1 MKPSRVYKDHSNGS
15 GPSTKVGHIQ
25 RLKWRGGRQIKTCN
39 CMLNLLACWENLR
52 ISLLFKQPSHYLSL
66 QGDNQ
71 CMKRASDQPE
81 QRELQSTSRKKWH
94 NQMELEHTDGK
105 RKRKWRRK
113 KIKERCEV
121 SLWIIQTQICL
132 CLKEWTDLYDQQG
145 AAKQTI
151 KHNIDT
157 QNHGLKKFVCCWS
170 ALQYFLSC

>member
-71 CMKRASDQPE
+71 CMKRASDQRQSRESYKAQSVSTRMERGRENGEERENKREMWGLYEVFFMPQKNNPNSDLSVPE
-81 QRELQSTSRKKWH
+81 RVNR
-94 NQMELEHTDGK
+94 
-105 RKRKWRRK
+105 
-113 KIKERCEV
+113 
-121 SLWIIQTQICL
+121 SLWPAGGSKTNNKTQHWYT
-132 CLKEWTDLYDQQG
+132 KPRP
-145 AAKQTI
+145 
-151 KHNIDT
+151 
-157 QNHGLKKFVCCWS
+157 
-170 ALQYFLSC
+170 